1 MINTPDT
8 TEGASA
14 NFVSDDDVIAADSA
28 KVIALEKPT
37 DGERDQWCE
46 SPGFKA
52 WS

>member
-14 NFVSDDDVIAADSA
+14 NSVSDDDAIAADSA

-37 DGERDQWCE
+37 DEVRKQWFE
-46 SPGFKA
+46 TSGFKA
-52 WS
+52 